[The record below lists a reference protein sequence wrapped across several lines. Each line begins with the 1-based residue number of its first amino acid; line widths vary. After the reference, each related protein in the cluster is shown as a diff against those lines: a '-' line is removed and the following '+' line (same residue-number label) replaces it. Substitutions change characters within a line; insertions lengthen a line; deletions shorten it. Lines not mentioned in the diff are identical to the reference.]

1 MFDSKELRMINRSV
15 FPLMRRVSALHVVVL
30 AGLVAAGLSV
40 SLRAE
45 ILEQVLVKVNGD
57 IVTKADFE
65 RMQVEFL
72 RQRPDLQNVTA
83 DSPELQKAVAEST
96 PQLILSAI
104 DELLLVQ
111 RGRELGYVMNDEQFK
126 SVLENIKKDNNID
139 TDEKFQEALKQEG
152 MTLADLRRQLEKNM
166 LETRVQQNEVLAK
179 ISVTEDEAR
188 VYYDAHKNEF
198 TTPSE
203 IMLREILITVPT
215 TDRGVNAAQDDAAK
229 AKAEEI
235 RHRLLAGEPFARL
248 AGEVSDASSKT
259 NGGLIGPIKVDEL
272 APALQTM
279 LGKIKVGEVSE
290 VIRTQRGYQLLE
302 LESRTDTKVKTFE
315 EAHQDISDRIA
326 EDKRR
331 GETQKYLEKLRATA
345 TITWHNDELK
355 KAYEQALA
363 ERQKQ
368 LESEQSAQSR

>member
-1 MFDSKELRMINRSV
+1 MLDSKELQMIK
-15 FPLMRRVSALHVVVL
+15 PVVV
-30 AGLVAAGLSV
+30 AAALVTLVLSV

-57 IVTKADFE
+57 IVTKSDFE
-65 RMQVEFL
+65 RMQVELL

-96 PQLILSAI
+96 PQLILSAV

-111 RGRELGYVMNDEQFK
+111 RGRELGYVMTDEQFK
-126 SVLENIKKDNNID
+126 GVLDNIKKDNNID

-188 VYYDAHKNEF
+188 AFYDAHKNEF

-203 IMLREILITVPT
+203 MMLREILIAVPT
-215 TDRGVNAAQDDAAK
+215 TDRGVNVAQDDAAK
-229 AKAEEI
+229 AKAEDI

-248 AGEVSDASSKT
+248 AGEVSDATSKA

-279 LGKIKVGEVSE
+279 LGKMTVGDVSE
-290 VIRTQRGYQLLE
+290 VIRTQRGYQILT
-302 LESRTDTKVKTFE
+302 LESRTETKVKNFD
-315 EAHQDISDRIA
+315 EARQDISDRIA
-326 EDKRR
+326 DEKRR

-363 ERQKQ
+363 ERRKQ
-368 LESEQSAQSR
+368 LESEQSAPAKS

>member
-1 MFDSKELRMINRSV
+1 MFDSKELQIMKQ
-15 FPLMRRVSALHVVVL
+15 AVVV
-30 AGLVAAGLSV
+30 AALVTAAVSV
-40 SLRAE
+40 TLRAE

-57 IVTKADFE
+57 IVTKSDFE
-65 RMQVEFL
+65 RMQVELL
-72 RQRPDLQNVTA
+72 RQRPELQNVTA
-83 DSPELQKAVAEST
+83 DSPELQKAIAEST
-96 PQLILSAI
+96 PQLILGAV

-111 RGRELGYVMNDEQFK
+111 RGRELGYVMTDDQFK
-126 SVLENIKKDNNID
+126 GVLDNIKKDNNID

-188 VYYDAHKNEF
+188 TYYEAHKNEF

-203 IMLREILITVPT
+203 LMLREILISVPA
-215 TDRGVNAAQDDAAK
+215 TDRGVNVAQDDAAK
-229 AKAEEI
+229 AKADDV

-248 AGEVSDASSKT
+248 AGEVSDAASKAS
-259 NGGLIGPIKVDEL
+259 GGLIGPIKVDEL

-279 LGKIKVGEVSE
+279 LGKMKVGDVSE
-290 VIRTQRGYQLLE
+290 VIRTQRGYQILA
-302 LESRTDTKVKTFE
+302 LESRSETKVKTFDE
-315 EAHQDISDRIA
+315 GRQDISDRIA
-326 EDKRR
+326 DEKRR
-331 GETQKYLEKLRATA
+331 GETQKYLEKLRAGA

-363 ERQKQ
+363 DRQKQ
-368 LESEQSAQSR
+368 LNAEQAAPAKS

>member
-1 MFDSKELRMINRSV
+1 MTK
-15 FPLMRRVSALHVVVL
+15 HVVAAAVL
-30 AGLVAAGLSV
+30 LALALTV
-40 SLRAE
+40 SPRAE

-57 IVTKADFE
+57 IVTKSDFE

-72 RQRPDLQNVTA
+72 RQRPELQNVTA
-83 DSPELQKAVAEST
+83 DSPELQKAVAESA
-96 PQLILSAI
+96 PQLILGAV

-111 RGRELGYVMNDEQFK
+111 RGRELGYVMSDEQFK
-126 SVLENIKKDNNID
+126 SVLDNIKKDNNID

-166 LETRVQQNEVLAK
+166 LESRVQQNEVLAK
-179 ISVTEDEAR
+179 ISVTEDEAHA
-188 VYYDAHKNEF
+188 YYDAHKNDF

-203 IMLREILITVPT
+203 LMLREILVAVPT
-215 TDRGVNAAQDDAAK
+215 TDRGVNVAQDDAMK
-229 AKAEEI
+229 AKADDI

-248 AGEVSDASSKT
+248 AGEVSDSPSKT

-279 LGKIKVGEVSE
+279 LGKLKVGDVSD
-290 VIRTQRGYQLLE
+290 VIRTQRGYQILA
-302 LESRTDTKVKTFE
+302 LESRTETKVKTFD
-315 EAHQDISDRIA
+315 EARQDISDKIA
-326 EDKRR
+326 EEKRR
-331 GETQKYLEKLRATA
+331 GETQKYLEKLRDTA

-363 ERQKQ
+363 ERRKQ
-368 LESEQSAQSR
+368 LDSEGVAPAKN

>member
-1 MFDSKELRMINRSV
+1 MLDSKELQMIKHLIV
-15 FPLMRRVSALHVVVL
+15 
-30 AGLVAAGLSV
+30 VAALVTLGVSV

-57 IVTKADFE
+57 IVTKSDFE

-72 RQRPDLQNVTA
+72 RQKPELQNVTA

-111 RGRELGYVMNDEQFK
+111 RGRELGYVMTDDQFK
-126 SVLENIKKDNNID
+126 GVLDNIKKDNNID

-188 VYYDAHKNEF
+188 AFYDAHKNEF

-203 IMLREILITVPT
+203 LMLREILIAVPT
-215 TDRGVNAAQDDAAK
+215 SDRGVNVAQDDAAK
-229 AKAEEI
+229 SKAEDV
-235 RHRLLAGEPFARL
+235 RHRLLSGEPFARL
-248 AGEVSDASSKT
+248 AGEVSEAASKA
-259 NGGLIGPIKVDEL
+259 NGGLIGPVKVDEL
-272 APALQTM
+272 APTLQTM
-279 LGKIKVGEVSE
+279 LGKMKPGDISE
-290 VIRTQRGYQLLE
+290 VIRTQRGYQILA
-302 LESRTDTKVKTFE
+302 LESRTETKVKTFD
-315 EAHQDISDRIA
+315 EARQDISDRIA
-326 EDKRR
+326 DEKRR
-331 GETQKYLEKLRATA
+331 GETQKYLEKLRGSA

-363 ERQKQ
+363 ERRKQ
-368 LESEQSAQSR
+368 LESALSAPAKS

>member
-1 MFDSKELRMINRSV
+1 MLDYKELQMIKHAV
-15 FPLMRRVSALHVVVL
+15 
-30 AGLVAAGLSV
+30 VAAALVTIAISV
-40 SLRAE
+40 SVRAE

-57 IVTKADFE
+57 IVTKSDFE

-72 RQRPDLQNVTA
+72 RQRPELQNVTA

-96 PQLILSAI
+96 PQLILGAV

-111 RGRELGYVMNDEQFK
+111 RGRELGYVMSDEQFK
-126 SVLENIKKDNNID
+126 GVLDNIKKDNNID

-188 VYYDAHKNEF
+188 AYYEAHKNVF
-198 TTPSE
+198 TTQSE
-203 IMLREILITVPT
+203 MMLREILIGVPA
-215 TDRGVNAAQDDAAK
+215 TDRGVNVAQDDAAK
-229 AKAEEI
+229 AKAEDI

-248 AGEVSDASSKT
+248 AGEVSEAASKS

-279 LGKIKVGEVSE
+279 LGKMNVGDVSE
-290 VIRTQRGYQLLE
+290 VIRTQRGYQILA
-302 LESRTDTKVKTFE
+302 LESRTETKVKTFE
-315 EAHQDISDRIA
+315 EGRQDISDRIA
-326 EDKRR
+326 DEKRR
-331 GETQKYLEKLRATA
+331 GETQKYLEKLRAAA
-345 TITWHNDELK
+345 TLTWHNDELK
-355 KAYEQALA
+355 KAYEQAVA
-363 ERQKQ
+363 ERRKL
-368 LESEQSAQSR
+368 LEGEQAVPAKS

>member
-1 MFDSKELRMINRSV
+1 MLDSMELQMIKHLIV
-15 FPLMRRVSALHVVVL
+15 
-30 AGLVAAGLSV
+30 VAALVTAGVSV

-45 ILEQVLVKVNGD
+45 ILKQVLVKVNGD
-57 IVTKADFE
+57 IVTKSDFE

-72 RQRPDLQNVTA
+72 RQKPELQNVTA

-111 RGRELGYVMNDEQFK
+111 RGRELGYVMTDDQFK
-126 SVLENIKKDNNID
+126 GVLDNIKKDNNID

-188 VYYDAHKNEF
+188 AFYDAHKNEF

-203 IMLREILITVPT
+203 LMLREILITVPT
-215 TDRGVNAAQDDAAK
+215 SDRGVNVAQDDAAK
-229 AKAEEI
+229 SKAEDV
-235 RHRLLAGEPFARL
+235 RHRLLSGEPFARL
-248 AGEVSDASSKT
+248 AGEVSEAASKA
-259 NGGLIGPIKVDEL
+259 NGGLIGAVKVDEL

-279 LGKIKVGEVSE
+279 LGKMKPGDISE
-290 VIRTQRGYQLLE
+290 VIRTQRGYQILT
-302 LESRTDTKVKTFE
+302 LESRTETKVKTFD
-315 EAHQDISDRIA
+315 EARQDISDRIA
-326 EDKRR
+326 DEKRR
-331 GETQKYLEKLRATA
+331 GETQKYLEKLRGAA

-355 KAYEQALA
+355 KAYEQALT
-363 ERQKQ
+363 ERRKQ
-368 LESEQSAQSR
+368 LGTEQSAPAKS

>member
-1 MFDSKELRMINRSV
+1 MIKHLIV
-15 FPLMRRVSALHVVVL
+15 
-30 AGLVAAGLSV
+30 VAALVTLGVSV

-57 IVTKADFE
+57 IVTKSDFE

-72 RQRPDLQNVTA
+72 RQKPELQNVTA

-111 RGRELGYVMNDEQFK
+111 RGRELGYVMTDDQFK
-126 SVLENIKKDNNID
+126 GVLDNIKKDNNID

-188 VYYDAHKNEF
+188 AFYDAHKNEF

-203 IMLREILITVPT
+203 LMLREILIAVPT
-215 TDRGVNAAQDDAAK
+215 SDRGVNVAQDDAAK
-229 AKAEEI
+229 SKAEDV
-235 RHRLLAGEPFARL
+235 RHRLLSGEPFARL
-248 AGEVSDASSKT
+248 AGEVSEAASKA
-259 NGGLIGPIKVDEL
+259 NGGLIGPVKVDEL
-272 APALQTM
+272 APTLQTM
-279 LGKIKVGEVSE
+279 LGKMKPGDISE
-290 VIRTQRGYQLLE
+290 VIRTQRGYQILA
-302 LESRTDTKVKTFE
+302 LESRTETKVKTFD
-315 EAHQDISDRIA
+315 EARQDISDRIA
-326 EDKRR
+326 DEKRR
-331 GETQKYLEKLRATA
+331 GETQKYLEKLRGSA

-363 ERQKQ
+363 ERRKQ
-368 LESEQSAQSR
+368 LESAQSAPAKS

>member
-1 MFDSKELRMINRSV
+1 MIK
-15 FPLMRRVSALHVVVL
+15 HVVTS
-30 AGLVAAGLSV
+30 AALVALGLTV
-40 SLRAE
+40 SLHGE

-57 IVTKADFE
+57 IVTKSDFE

-72 RQRPDLQNVTA
+72 RQRPELQNVTA

-96 PQLILSAI
+96 PQLILGAV

-111 RGRELGYVMNDEQFK
+111 RGRELGYVMTDENFK
-126 SVLENIKKDNNID
+126 SVLDNIKKDNNID

-166 LETRVQQNEVLAK
+166 LETSVQQNEVLAK
-179 ISVTEDEAR
+179 ISVTEDEAHA
-188 VYYDAHKNEF
+188 YYDAHKNEF

-203 IMLREILITVPT
+203 IMLREILIAVPAA
-215 TDRGVNAAQDDAAK
+215 DRGVNVAQDDAAK
-229 AKAEEI
+229 AKADDI
-235 RHRLLAGEPFARL
+235 RHRLLAGEPVARL
-248 AGEVSDASSKT
+248 AGEVSDASSKA

-279 LGKIKVGEVSE
+279 LTKLKVGDVSE
-290 VIRTQRGYQLLE
+290 VIRMQRGYQIFG
-302 LESRTDTKVKTFE
+302 LESRTETKVKSFD
-315 EAHQDISDRIA
+315 EARQDISDRIA
-326 EDKRR
+326 DEKRR
-331 GETQKYLEKLRATA
+331 GETQKYLEKLRAAA

-368 LESEQSAQSR
+368 LESQQGSTPAKS

>member
-1 MFDSKELRMINRSV
+1 MLDSKELQMIK
-15 FPLMRRVSALHVVVL
+15 HVVVV
-30 AGLVAAGLSV
+30 AALVALGVSV

-57 IVTKADFE
+57 IVTKSDFE
-65 RMQVEFL
+65 RMQIELL

-96 PQLILSAI
+96 PQLILSAV

-111 RGRELGYVMNDEQFK
+111 RGRELGYVMSDEQFK
-126 SVLENIKKDNNID
+126 NVLDNIKKDNNID
-139 TDEKFQEALKQEG
+139 TDEKFQDALKQEG

-188 VYYDAHKNEF
+188 AYYEAHKNEF

-203 IMLREILITVPT
+203 LMLREILIAVPT
-215 TDRGVNAAQDDAAK
+215 TDRGVNVAQDDAVK
-229 AKAEEI
+229 AKADDI

-248 AGEVSDASSKT
+248 AGEVSDAASKA

-272 APALQTM
+272 APALQAM
-279 LGKIKVGEVSE
+279 LGKMKVGDVSD
-290 VIRTQRGYQLLE
+290 VIRTQRGYQILA
-302 LESRTDTKVKTFE
+302 LESRTETKVKTFDE
-315 EAHQDISDRIA
+315 GRQDISDRIA
-326 EDKRR
+326 EEKRR
-331 GETQKYLEKLRATA
+331 GETQKYLEKLRAGA

-363 ERQKQ
+363 ERRKQ
-368 LESEQSAQSR
+368 LESEQGTPAKS